1 MYAVA
6 SPGGRSNW
14 TMPEPDSRNHDHAG
28 DSSKAAQYAVGPVTT
43 AELALP
49 ADVTNEVVFGRV
61 VQGTKCGGLFP
72 PPQAGLLIDDVRVE

>member
-6 SPGGRSNW
+6 SPGGRIEW
-14 TMPEPDSRNHDHAG
+14 TMPEPDSG
-28 DSSKAAQYAVGPVTT
+28 TTTTIETLPGSQYPVGPVTT

-61 VQGTKCGGLFP
+61 VQGSKCGGLFP
-72 PPQAGLLIDDVRVE
+72 PPQAGMLIDDLRVE